1 MESRGNLVEVI
12 PRKKERV
19 KGREGGVLG
28 GRMQQQG
35 GLGSALELAE
45 GGAGSTLRWGR
56 LWHGT
61 MFGG

>member
-1 MESRGNLVEVI
+1 MEVI